1 MEIVIYGSQG
11 PLVSCE
17 VLRTEFNVDSRI
29 PDEEVEMHAMFNYMA
44 IVKNIINLN
53 HLDISKI
60 NIVGIYN
67 IYACIKKR
75 FLLYAEHILIPNLY
89 YVIQRAY
96 MGEFPQI
103 NRRNIYMFLVYLYY
117 IPKYKNINSIRYFI
131 NNILCDGADASN
143 LPDYA
148 VNYFRFL
155 DEHVDFLT
163 KWDTNSDV
171 VYEPLAIGFE
181 IERELDQ
188 IRTDINNVFV
198 NNNAFYATD
207 VLEYLNMTSI
217 DLAYIKSVISKYE
230 EFNCMTTEELE
241 ALRYQYEKTLL
252 RNYLLIVM
260 EKKTRKLNFKFSTQE
275 SMEIYRQYVQEYEQ
289 AIIDLANRT
298 DEYNKIMEIINYR
311 VVEKNFNC
319 HVAEIENHLKFYI
332 NSGLLEKKTEVLNSI
347 KCPEE
352 KLQYT
357 SYVINPS
364 TKDIYEISYDPGSN
378 NYIITNE
385 EDPDSDYF

>member
-1 MEIVIYGSQG
+1 
-11 PLVSCE
+11 
-17 VLRTEFNVDSRI
+17 
-29 PDEEVEMHAMFNYMA
+29 
-44 IVKNIINLN
+44 
-53 HLDISKI
+53 
-60 NIVGIYN
+60 
-67 IYACIKKR
+67 
-75 FLLYAEHILIPNLY
+75 
-89 YVIQRAY
+89 
-96 MGEFPQI
+96 
-103 NRRNIYMFLVYLYY
+103 MFLVYLYY